1 MVRSAS
7 SLTNH
12 LSTFSTFFTVRSVS
26 PFLKR
31 AAFSSSV
38 RSYRI
43 LVRVG
48 LGQGQGRIVQ
58 DHEVQLNCTLSGAW
72 LAGL

>member
-1 MVRSAS
+1 MLRSAS

-12 LSTFSTFFTVRSVS
+12 LSTFSTFFAVRSVS

-43 LVRVG
+43 LVRV
-48 LGQGQGRIVQ
+48 QVRVSSYRI
-58 DHEVQLNCTLSGAW
+58 LRRR
-72 LAGL
+72 

>member
-1 MVRSAS
+1 MLRSAS

-12 LSTFSTFFTVRSVS
+12 LSTLSTFFTVRSVS

-43 LVRVG
+43 LVKGR
-48 LGQGQGRIVQ
+48 GQGQGQGQVAQ
-58 DHEVQLNCTLSGAW
+58 VPEVPFLS
-72 LAGL
+72 